1 MANHA
6 FIVDSHQ
13 AELRNE
19 RGRLAQS
26 LNETRFVWPTEC
38 QLIDPEDFLMILRSL
53 SPDGDHAP
61 CLACVHSREG
71 VEHWPSR
78 TECDGNR
85 ARHRRD
91 SSNPLPPSN

>member
-1 MANHA
+1 VGLGTASNDDATEEDMANQA

-38 QLIDPEDFLMILRSL
+38 QLIDLEDFKRDFEALVDEAAFLQDIQEIRFKCSHLSVTLIILILR
-53 SPDGDHAP
+53 
-61 CLACVHSREG
+61 
-71 VEHWPSR
+71 
-78 TECDGNR
+78 
-85 ARHRRD
+85 
-91 SSNPLPPSN
+91 